1 MKSEFLLVSMFNLV
15 HEMREMNDLIILPT
29 TFPVGNDLGFIL
41 IKITGENAHGILFI
55 NDGGAEE

>member
-1 MKSEFLLVSMFNLV
+1 MKSEFPLVSMFNLV

-55 NDGGAEE
+55 YD